1 MIHRMNLRP
10 EPFAL
15 IASGKKTIELRLY
28 DEKRQ
33 LIKVG
38 DQILFTCTDQP
49 KELLV
54 NVKNLLQFANFE
66 ALYDALPLD
75 QCGYMPH
82 ELSKASPKD
91 MLQYY
96 TAEAQSKYGVIGIE
110 IERTSGKKI
119 LFDLDGTLTD
129 SGEGI
134 IKCAKLALAHYG
146 LPIPDEET
154 MRTFV
159 GPPLS
164 DSFRKYGI
172 AEDKVAEA
180 IEIFR
185 SRYTSVG
192 IYENS
197 PYPGIRKLLEGLKEN
212 GHRLYIATSKPEYM
226 AIRVLE
232 NFGLAHYFEKV
243 CGATTDDSRSK
254 KEDVIAYLLAQIGTE
269 NAVMIGDTVFDI
281 TGAQANGIPAIGVA
295 WGYGSTEEMKLAG
308 ANIANTSQE
317 LLEILK
323 AC

>member
-10 EPFAL
+10 QPFAM
-15 IASGKKTIELRLY
+15 IASGNKTIELRLY

-33 LIKVG
+33 QIKVG
-38 DQILFTCTDQP
+38 DQILFSCTDSSG
-49 KELLV
+49 EILV
-54 NVKNLLQFANFE
+54 NVKNLFPFANFE

-75 QCGYMPH
+75 QCGYLPH
-82 ELSKASPKD
+82 ELSEASPQD

-96 TAEAQSKYGVIGIE
+96 SAEDESKYGVIGIE
-110 IERTSGKKI
+110 IERMPGKNI

-134 IKCAKLALAHYG
+134 MKCAKLAMAHYG
-146 LPIPDEET
+146 LPIPNEET

-164 DSFRKYGI
+164 DSFRKYGV
-172 AEDKVAEA
+172 AEEQIAEA

-192 IYENS
+192 IYENV
-197 PYPGIRKLLEGLKEN
+197 PYPGIRELLEALKEN

-226 AIRVLE
+226 AIRVLKH
-232 NFGLAHYFEKV
+232 FDFAHYFDKI
-243 CGATTDDSRSK
+243 CGATADDSRSK
-254 KEDVIAYLLAQIGTE
+254 KEDVIAFLLAQIGAD
-269 NAVMIGDTVFDI
+269 NAIMVGDTVFDV
-281 TGAQANGIPAIGVA
+281 TGAQANGIPAVGVA
-295 WGYGSTEEMKLAG
+295 WGYGSADEMEHAG
-308 ANIANTSQE
+308 AIIARSPNA

-323 AC
+323 EC